1 MEQSSVQACLVCHP
15 ACLIC
20 SGPSEAECLSC
31 PPHSHLVGTSCLHQ
45 NQVQRKSPISPVLHS
60 EIVEETD
67 PEMPKMEASSHLPVL
82 VAVLSCAFILATFA
96 AVFVLL
102 QLHSGAASTTFC
114 RRTKLQVTDSS
125 GRGMRV
131 GFGFGFGLGRDLT
144 NSRVLYRGIPTV
156 WGDEDTAGGVNSE
169 SENEELDCHSE
180 NRAFIE
186 TQSGL

>member
-1 MEQSSVQACLVCHP
+1 MQACLVCHTT
-15 ACLIC
+15 CLTC
-20 SGPSEAECLSC
+20 SGPGETECLSC
-31 PPHSHLVGTSCLHQ
+31 PPHSHIVGTSCLHQ

-60 EIVEETD
+60 EGVEEVD
-67 PEMPKMEASSHLPVL
+67 SEIPKVETSSHLPVL

-102 QLHSGAASTTFC
+102 QLHSGAASAPFC

-125 GRGMRV
+125 GRGVRV

-144 NSRVLYRGIPTV
+144 NTRVLYRGIPTV
-156 WGDEDTAGGVNSE
+156 WGDEDIPGVVNSE

-180 NRAFIE
+180 KTAFIQ